1 MGSSMSIGT
10 NHGRQVSIP
19 FRGFIIF
26 TIQFPAGTSMHK
38 RNQCTDDVTAPTT
51 CDCCGR
57 Q

>member
-10 NHGRQVSIP
+10 NDGRQVLIP
-19 FRGFIIF
+19 FRDFTIF
-26 TIQFPAGTSMHK
+26 TIQFPAGTSMCKH
-38 RNQCTDDVTAPTT
+38 NQHTDDVTAPTT